1 MKRQSLLICGAVATL
16 AMLPLWTSGVS
27 AGVHAAALSPGP
39 GESRVECPLNRI
51 CVVTVDPR
59 AQSKREIVGDANKI
73 SGFAAPDTTEGVL
86 VRLDAEWVVLRD
98 GSYENWI
105 PRNKVLLIRV
115 SR

>member
-1 MKRQSLLICGAVATL
+1 MIVCGAVAML
-16 AMLPLWTSGVS
+16 AMLPVLTSGLP
-27 AGVHAAALSPGP
+27 AGVQVNDLPRVQ
-39 GESRVECPLNRI
+39 GESMVESPLNRS

-59 AQSKREIVGDANKI
+59 AESKREVVGQGNKI
-73 SGFAAPDTTEGVL
+73 SGFAAPDTAEGIL
-86 VRLDAEWVVLRD
+86 VQMDSEWLVLRD